1 MRTLLVAVLLTV
13 VQARSP
19 VPRQTANNQTSA
31 STQSE
36 KQANANKNKSSQ
48 PLSPSKAVTS
58 QENKDPVQS
67 QPKTN
72 ANETITVAK
81 LSPVPVKRDWLDYAG
96 TVSTLLL
103 TLATLVIA
111 VYAAIQARAARQSA
125 NNEERAVRLTER
137 ADVLVEGVSIVRPQN
152 NPFFADGRVKLKF
165 RNFGRT
171 RANNVK
177 ASISVSVPDAV
188 PVSPAPLPLMAL
200 AAGSSVNVPFDYFGK
215 WLTKETM
222 QAIIDGDAQLRFDAT
237 ITYTDVFGLPHTTEC
252 GGAWIPSEHVF
263 YMEYNRAT

>member
-1 MRTLLVAVLLTV
+1 MRTLLVAVLLAI
-13 VQARSP
+13 VQAHSP
-19 VPRQTANNQTSA
+19 IPRQTANNQTGA

-48 PLSPSKAVTS
+48 PLSPSNAVTS
-58 QENKDPVQS
+58 QENKGSVQS

-72 ANETITVAK
+72 TDETIAVAK
-81 LSPVPVKRDWLDYAG
+81 LSPVSVKRDWLDYAG

-103 TLATLVIA
+103 TLATLAIA
-111 VYAAIQARAARQSA
+111 VYAAIQARAAKQSA
-125 NNEERAVRLTER
+125 INEERAVRLTER
-137 ADVLVEGVSIVRPQN
+137 ADVLVEGVSIVRPEN

-177 ASISVSVPDAV
+177 ASISISVPDAV
-188 PVSPAPLPLMAL
+188 PISPAPLPLMVL
-200 AAGSSVNVPFDYFGK
+200 AAGGSVTVPFDYFEK

-222 QAIIDGDAQLRFDAT
+222 QTIIDGRAQLRFDAT
-237 ITYTDVFGLPHTTEC
+237 ITYTDVFGFPHTTEC
-252 GGAWIPSEHVF
+252 GGVWIPSDRVF
-263 YMEYNRAT
+263 CLEYNRAT